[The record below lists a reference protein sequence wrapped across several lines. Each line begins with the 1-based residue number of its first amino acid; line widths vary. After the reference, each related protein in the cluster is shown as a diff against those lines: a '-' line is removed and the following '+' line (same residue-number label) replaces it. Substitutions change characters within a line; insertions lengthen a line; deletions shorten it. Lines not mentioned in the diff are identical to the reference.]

1 MLRKIPLLILV
12 LFFFWGGIAGSEEIR
27 LPTPK
32 YTGKLSL
39 EEALTRRRSER
50 SYYPN
55 QLTNEQIS
63 QLLWAAQ
70 GITEPQW
77 GFRAAPSAG
86 SCYPLEVYLVNPKG
100 VYNYIP
106 QSHSLKLTLKDDQR
120 PSLARAALGQNFIS
134 EAPINIVITAVFERT
149 EEKYGQRA
157 GRYVY
162 MEAGHA
168 AENIALMAVALGL
181 GSVTV
186 GSFWDDV
193 VKSVL
198 DLPAEQEPIYI
209 IPVGYAK

>member
-1 MLRKIPLLILV
+1 M
-12 LFFFWGGIAGSEEIR
+12 AEEIK
-27 LPTPK
+27 LPAPK
-32 YTGKLSL
+32 YTGKISL
-39 EEALTRRRSER
+39 EEALARRRSER
-50 SYYPN
+50 SFHPN

-70 GITEPQW
+70 GITDPQW

-86 SCYPLEVYLVNPKG
+86 SCYPLEIYLVNHKG

-106 QSHSLKLTLKDDQR
+106 QSHSLKQILKEDKR
-120 PSLARAALGQNFIS
+120 PSLSRAALGQNFIS
-134 EAPINIVITAVFERT
+134 EAPVNIVITAVFERT

-168 AENIALMAVALGL
+168 AENIALMGVALGL

-186 GSFWDDV
+186 GAFWDDV
-193 VKSVL
+193 VKSIL

-209 IPVGYAK
+209 IPVGYVK